1 MEECVKAR
9 CSAAVPLP
17 LSVLL
22 RRRPAPGYFEMCLS
36 TLHSQLSSRVTAS
49 LFVAGAGYKQAEL
62 ETASF

>member
-1 MEECVKAR
+1 MVGQWHEGMCQGPVQCCAPAR
-9 CSAAVPLP
+9 PV
-17 LSVLL
+17 
-22 RRRPAPGYFEMCLS
+22 PGYFEMCLS